1 MFLDWVENLPDR
13 WKAKP
18 LRSLASYAVSNVNKS
33 VLRDEIPV
41 RLCNYTDVYHN
52 EFIDLGLDFMRATA
66 SEHEIEKFGLSVGDI
81 IITKDS
87 ETWDDIGV
95 PALVRET
102 ADDLVCGYHLAIL
115 RPDREIIDGAF
126 LFRCLQAK
134 SVRLQ
139 LELSAKGVTRFGL
152 PKSEIG
158 AMTLPVPPLSRQRAI
173 ADHLD
178 RETARLDALVAAKE
192 RLLELLAEKRQA
204 LIDHAVT
211 GSLDPQALSC
221 DAGAATAGEGRA
233 CVAGSCEP
241 EHDSQHMWPVKRLR
255 FLTQDGTSIRRR
267 KILTDAEKVTFLPME
282 NIGDQGEIDRSIIR
296 DIDDVRG
303 GYTQFFDGDVL
314 VAKITPCFENGKGAL
329 VNGTLSGVGYGTTE
343 LHVLAPGDEID
354 GRFLYYVTASGTF
367 RGLGEAAMYG
377 AAGQKRVPE
386 EFIRNYPVPAPP
398 YAQQRA
404 IADYLD
410 RETARIDGLAA
421 RTRDTIALLRERRA
435 ALVAAAVTGQIGM
448 ELAS

>member
-1 MFLDWVENLPDR
+1 MKWLTAKLKHVARFEYGDSLPRDR
-13 WKAKP
+13 RGDGQFQVYGSNGPYSWFSEANTESPAIIVGRKGSYGKVNWSDDP
-18 LRSLASYAVSNVNKS
+18 CFAS
-33 VLRDEIPV
+33 D
-41 RLCNYTDVYHN
+41 TTF
-52 EFIDLGLDFMRATA
+52 FIDRTTCRHHLRWLYWLLHILGLDEGTDEAA
-66 SEHEIEKFGLSVGDI
+66 VPGLN
-81 IITKDS
+81 
-87 ETWDDIGV
+87 
-95 PALVRET
+95 
-102 ADDLVCGYHLAIL
+102 
-115 RPDREIIDGAF
+115 REIAY
-126 LFRCLQAK
+126 AK
-134 SVRLQ
+134 NV
-139 LELSAKGVTRFGL
+139 
-152 PKSEIG
+152 I
-158 AMTLPVPPLSRQRAI
+158 VPPLARQRAI
-173 ADHLD
+173 ADYLD
-178 RETARLDALVAAKE
+178 RETEQLDTLVAAKE

-204 LIDHAVT
+204 LIDYAVT
-211 GSLDPQALSC
+211 GRLDPQALSC
-221 DAGAATAGEGRA
+221 NSGAVTAGEGRA

-255 FLTQDGTSIRRR
+255 FLTQDGISSRRR
-267 KILTDAEKVTFLPME
+267 RILTDAKKVTFLPME

-354 GRFLYYVTASGTF
+354 GRFLYYVTVGRTF

-398 YAQQRA
+398 YARQRA

-410 RETARIDGLAA
+410 RETAQIDELAA
-421 RTRDTIALLRERRA
+421 KTHDTIALLRERRA
-435 ALVAAAVTGQIGM
+435 ALVAAAVTGQIDM
-448 ELAS
+448 ECAS

>member
-33 VLRDEIPV
+33 VLCDEIPV

-52 EFIDLGLDFMRATA
+52 EFIALGLDFMRATA

-115 RPDREIIDGAF
+115 RPDGEIIDGAF

-134 SVRLQ
+134 PVRLQ

-173 ADHLD
+173 ADYLD

-192 RLLELLAEKRQA
+192 RLLVLLAEKRQA
-204 LIDHAVT
+204 LIDDAVT
-211 GSLDPQALSC
+211 GRINL
-221 DAGAATAGEGRA
+221 EFF
-233 CVAGSCEP
+233 V
-241 EHDSQHMWPVKRLR
+241 HDSEIVTDSKESDPTTGRGKVSAAVWTAQRKLKYLAGINNDSLGEDTDPDL
-255 FLTQDGTSIRRR
+255 DIRY
-267 KILTDAEKVTFLPME
+267 IDIGSVDSSG
-282 NIGDQGEIDRSIIR
+282 NIGRVSTFAFGDAPSRAR
-296 DIDDVRG
+296 RCVR
-303 GYTQFFDGDVL
+303 DGDVIVSTVRTYL
-314 VAKITPCFENGKGAL
+314 QAIAQVRNPPENTVASTGFAVIRPRRDFNVKYCKYAL
-329 VNGTLSGVGYGTTE
+329 RESSFLAAIEGCSVGV
-343 LHVLAPGDEID
+343 
-354 GRFLYYVTASGTF
+354 
-367 RGLGEAAMYG
+367 
-377 AAGQKRVPE
+377 
-386 EFIRNYPVPAPP
+386 NYPAINATDLAGVRVYTHSPAL
-398 YAQQRA
+398 QRA
-404 IADYLD
+404 IAAYLD
-410 RETARIDGLAA
+410 RETRLLDELAA
-421 RTRDTIALLRERRA
+421 KTRDTIALLKERRIA
-435 ALVAAAVTGQIGM
+435 VIVAAVTGQIDV
-448 ELAS
+448 EHAS

>member
-1 MFLDWVENLPDR
+1 MKGETRISAFPTKRLKYLVTLRRSPVTEDDATLPYIGLENIESGTGRLADDGGINSETSSLPDEGR
-13 WKAKP
+13 KASGIYFECGDVLFGKLRP
-18 LRSLASYAVSNVNKS
+18 YLMKSWVAEFPGRCTAEALVMTPHAIEARFLRSVCLSPKFVDTVDASTFESKMPRAEWS
-33 VLRDEIPV
+33 
-41 RLCNYTDVYHN
+41 
-52 EFIDLGLDFMRATA
+52 FIGNM
-66 SEHEIEKFGLSVGDI
+66 
-81 IITKDS
+81 
-87 ETWDDIGV
+87 
-95 PALVRET
+95 
-102 ADDLVCGYHLAIL
+102 
-115 RPDREIIDGAF
+115 
-126 LFRCLQAK
+126 
-134 SVRLQ
+134 
-139 LELSAKGVTRFGL
+139 
-152 PKSEIG
+152 
-158 AMTLPVPPLSRQRAI
+158 PVPVPDWERQRVI
-173 ADHLD
+173 ADFLD
-178 RETARLDALVAAKE
+178 RETERLDALVAAKE

-211 GSLDPQALSC
+211 GCLDPQALSC
-221 DAGAATAGEGRA
+221 DAGASTAGEGRV

-255 FLTQDGTSIRRR
+255 FLTQDGISSRRR
-267 KILTDAEKVTFLPME
+267 RILTDAEKVTFLPME

-354 GRFLYYVTASGTF
+354 GRFLYYVTVGRTF

-398 YAQQRA
+398 YAQQRT

-410 RETARIDGLAA
+410 RETARIDELAA

-435 ALVAAAVTGQIGM
+435 ALVAAAVTGQIDM
-448 ELAS
+448 ERAS

>member
-1 MFLDWVENLPDR
+1 MFLDWLENLPDR

-52 EFIDLGLDFMRATA
+52 EFIDLSLDFMRATA
-66 SEHEIEKFGLSVGDI
+66 SEYEIEKFGLSVGDI
-81 IITKDS
+81 VITKDS

-102 ADDLVCGYHLAIL
+102 DDDLVCGYHLAIL
-115 RPDREIIDGAF
+115 RPDGKIIDGAF

-173 ADHLD
+173 ADYLD
-178 RETARLDALVAAKE
+178 RETARLDMLVAAKE
-192 RLLELLAEKRQA
+192 RLLELLAEKRRA
-204 LIDHAVT
+204 LITSAVT
-211 GSLDPQALSC
+211 GGVEYAAALAEGNRRRSQRGGSGYRAPVGGGDPASRRDIVEHDWRDVRFRYLADVRKGAIPVSGIEADLDSESLPYLTMEYLRGDGGELNLVSVDSSLLVAPDESILLLW
-221 DAGAATAGEGRA
+221 DGANAGEFFRA
-233 CVAGSCEP
+233 
-241 EHDSQHMWPVKRLR
+241 KR
-255 FLTQDGTSIRRR
+255 GIVSSTSALVMP
-267 KILTDAEKVTFLPME
+267 KGV
-282 NIGDQGEIDRSIIR
+282 DRSFLYWVCKNLEDRIR
-296 DIDDVRG
+296 SQTIGMGV
-303 GYTQFFDGDVL
+303 
-314 VAKITPCFENGKGAL
+314 PH
-329 VNGTLSGVGYGTTE
+329 VNGDF
-343 LHVLAPGDEID
+343 LANMVILLPSPL
-354 GRFLYYVTASGTF
+354 R
-367 RGLGEAAMYG
+367 
-377 AAGQKRVPE
+377 
-386 EFIRNYPVPAPP
+386 
-398 YAQQRA
+398 QRA

-410 RETARIDGLAA
+410 RETARIDELAA

-435 ALVAAAVTGQIGM
+435 ALVAAAVTGQIDM
-448 ELAS
+448 ERAS